1 MVLAQRQ
8 KYRSM
13 EQNRKPRDKYTYLQ
27 TPHVQQGRQEYT
39 IPLKFVSKRKNLGI
53 NLIKDMKDLHA
64 GKYKIL
70 TNEIEDDSKKW
81 KDTLSS

>member
-1 MVLAQRQ
+1 
-8 KYRSM
+8 
-13 EQNRKPRDKYTYLQ
+13 
-27 TPHVQQGRQEYT
+27 
-39 IPLKFVSKRKNLGI
+39 
-53 NLIKDMKDLHA
+53 MKDLYA